1 MADDWYTPKV
11 IFDALNVTFD
21 LDVCSPQG
29 GTGIVP
35 AAAYYTIEDDCL
47 TKQWEGFVWMN
58 PPYSNPKP
66 FVEKF
71 LDHGNGIALVPMAK
85 SKWFHTIW
93 DRAHGVMPAPVNLKF
108 IRPEGGETQIMFNTA
123 LVGMGKKAINA
134 MQQSNLGRIR

>member
-11 IFDALNVTFD
+11 IFDALKVEFD
-21 LDVCSPQG
+21 IDVCSPAG

-35 AAAYYTIEDDCL
+35 AKRYFTIDDDAL
-47 TKQWEGFVWMN
+47 AQDWEGFVWMN

-71 LDHGNGIALVPMAK
+71 IEHGNGIALVPMAK

-93 DRAHGVMPAPVNLKF
+93 TEAHALVPAPVNLKF
-108 IRPEGGETQIMFNTA
+108 IRPEGGETQIMFNTV
-123 LVGMGKKAINA
+123 LVGMGDKAIA
-134 MQQSNLGRIR
+134 ALIRSNLGRLR